1 MPDFKFKES
10 AAMTAFGDVSV
21 KEPPQMDAA
30 GPTDF
35 LGVEQETSFS
45 KSELDQVSFLFKEDD
60 GLLFDDGS
68 EEKVEG
74 RVPAAS
80 YDFYEPQ
87 EVDEVFEEAGG
98 AAETNVFGG
107 ASVSECPQKIIFR
120 KPTAAQAI
128 SDVAR
133 YSFLVKKFEKGRLV
147 MLVDTGS
154 RKPKPLMYLLQV
166 DKELMAFRL
175 LSPDLDVVI
184 PNEVCGYPIRYLHP
198 EFLRGSLN
206 PLTGLKYQSLI
217 DNFAVDN
224 LINLNKEKLKT
235 SIKGAK
241 SIALPNGLVMLPPN
255 LFNYCLAL
263 RSVVI
268 PASVTAVSV
277 NAFSYSNVKDIWF
290 NGKCPAGFLNNVH
303 MPDCVRVHIKPEFL
317 ESFRKE

>member
-10 AAMTAFGDVSV
+10 VAMTAFGDVSV
-21 KEPPQMDAA
+21 KEPPQVDAVGLA
-30 GPTDF
+30 DS
-35 LGVEQETSFS
+35 LGEKEETSFS
-45 KSELDQVSFLFKEDD
+45 KSELDEVSFLFKEDD
-60 GLLFDDGS
+60 GLLFEDGS
-68 EEKVEG
+68 EEKAEG
-74 RVPAAS
+74 SVPAAS

-87 EVDEVFEEAGG
+87 EVDEVFGKASDAG
-98 AAETNVFGG
+98 VLDG
-107 ASVSECPQKIIFR
+107 ASVSECSQKIIFR
-120 KPTAAQAI
+120 KPTVTQSI
-128 SDVAR
+128 SDAAR

-147 MLVDTGS
+147 MLVNTDSG
-154 RKPKPLMYLLQV
+154 KPKPLMYLLQV

-184 PNEVCGYPIRYLHP
+184 PNEVCGYPVRYLHP

-224 LINLNKEKLKT
+224 LINLNKEKLKA

-290 NGKCPAGFLNNVH
+290 NGKCPSGFLNNVH
-303 MPDCVRVHIKPEFL
+303 MPDSVRVHVKPGFL